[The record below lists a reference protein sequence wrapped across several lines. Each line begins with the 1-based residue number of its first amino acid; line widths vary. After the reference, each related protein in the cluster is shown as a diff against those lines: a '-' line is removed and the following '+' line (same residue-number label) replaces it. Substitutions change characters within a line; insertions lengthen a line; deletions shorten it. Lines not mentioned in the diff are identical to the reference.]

1 MDMDN
6 PQVPTFASWRSY
18 FNFASRVR
26 RSRRY
31 VLDAESQA
39 FLSTVRATLDKRES
53 ILHNGTILCRAQN
66 GVEYVEEH
74 DDDGNAIDEIP
85 TGYSAERMKPLANR
99 AREGRVNPAGIPVLY
114 LGSTRETAISEIRP
128 WVGAKVSVARFRVT
142 RDLRVVDLTQ
152 SSQGSMVLA
161 ISFNDEPVPS
171 DHTEKAVWST
181 IDDAFSTP
189 VTRSDDSAE
198 YVPTQILAELFRD
211 AGYDGLVYHSQFGG
225 EHGYNIVLFNLD
237 DAEAI
242 DCAPHQVKGL
252 EVQHEFIGYGYVK
265 RFTKETDR

>member
-1 MDMDN
+1 MDIDD
-6 PQVPTFASWRSY
+6 PLKPEFASWRSY
-18 FNFASRVR
+18 FSFAFRVR

-39 FLSTVRATLDKRES
+39 FLSTVRVMLDKRES
-53 ILHNGTILCRAQN
+53 IIRKGAILCRAQN

-74 DDDGNAIDEIP
+74 DDDGNVINEIP

-114 LGSTRETAISEIRP
+114 LGSTPETAISEIRP
-128 WVGAKVSVARFRVT
+128 WVGAEVSVARFRVT
-142 RDLRVVDLTQ
+142 RDLRVVNLTQ
-152 SSQGSMVLA
+152 SPPGTMVLA
-161 ISFNDEPVPS
+161 FSFNDEPVPP

-181 IDDAFSTP
+181 IDNAFSTP

-211 AGYDGLVYHSQFGG
+211 AGYDGLIYHSQFGG

-237 DAEAI
+237 DAEAL
-242 DCAPHQVKGL
+242 DCAPHRVKGL
-252 EVQHEFIGYGYVK
+252 EVQHEFIGYGHVK
-265 RFTKETDR
+265 RFSKETN